1 MIIDRQRDFL
11 LSWGRN
17 VRVAA
22 SERWANARFAASA
35 HGGCSSCSS
44 FRGERVR
51 SSVQRPRMARHHAFH
66 SLQPPVDHSAKA
78 MSTGWKKRRISRC
91 VSVTKPKESMW

>member
-1 MIIDRQRDFL
+1 MIIDRQRDFS

-22 SERWANARFAASA
+22 SERWATPGLPRASMVSARVVRVFAVSA
-35 HGGCSSCSS
+35 
-44 FRGERVR
+44 R
-51 SSVQRPRMARHHAFH
+51 SRVQRPRMARHHAFH

>member
-1 MIIDRQRDFL
+1 MIIDRQRDFS

-22 SERWANARFAASA
+22 SEQWLTPGLPRARTMDARVVRVFAASA
-35 HGGCSSCSS
+35 
-44 FRGERVR
+44 R
-51 SSVQRPRMARHHAFH
+51 SRVQRPQMAHHHAFH